1 MKKID
6 YSQNGERG
14 NGCGSDRR
22 CAAEREQTTVRLP
35 SELKRQIQREA
46 DERGESFN
54 GMIVIMLNKAW
65 SIMRQDRR

>member
-14 NGCGSDRR
+14 NGYGSDRR

-35 SELKRQIQREA
+35 SEMKRQIQREA
-46 DERGESFN
+46 DDQGQSFN
-54 GMIVIMLNKAW
+54 TEVVILLRKALEVE
-65 SIMRQDRR
+65 

>member
-14 NGCGSDRR
+14 NGYGSDRR

-46 DERGESFN
+46 DDQGQSFN
-54 GMIVIMLNKAW
+54 TEVVILLRKALAAE
-65 SIMRQDRR
+65 

>member
-14 NGCGSDRR
+14 KGCGSDRR

-46 DERGESFN
+46 DDQGQSFN
-54 GMIVIMLNKAW
+54 TEVVILLRKALEAE
-65 SIMRQDRR
+65 

>member
-14 NGCGSDRR
+14 NGYGSDRR

-46 DERGESFN
+46 DDQGQSFN
-54 GMIVIMLNKAW
+54 TEVVILLRKALEVE
-65 SIMRQDRR
+65 

>member
-6 YSQNGERG
+6 YSQNEERG
-14 NGCGSDRR
+14 KGYGSDRR

-46 DERGESFN
+46 DDQGQSFN
-54 GMIVIMLNKAW
+54 TEVVILLRKALEVE
-65 SIMRQDRR
+65 

>member
-14 NGCGSDRR
+14 NGYGSDRR

-46 DERGESFN
+46 DDQGQSFN
-54 GMIVIMLNKAW
+54 TEVVILLRKALEAE
-65 SIMRQDRR
+65 

>member
-14 NGCGSDRR
+14 KGYGSDRR

-46 DERGESFN
+46 DDQGQSFN
-54 GMIVIMLNKAW
+54 TEVVILLRKALAAE
-65 SIMRQDRR
+65 